1 MYPKFS
7 NIELE
12 KNLPIKTSDFIN
24 NSGRSINIDKNKIS
38 EPTFNDF
45 STGIQGKNNN
55 MRNFENNYGDIC
67 LDLEPEKYP
76 KKYKKFLNELITL
89 LNSISISN
97 VPK

>member
-1 MYPKFS
+1 MYPKFYNVKLEE
-7 NIELE
+7 NI
-12 KNLPIKTSDFIN
+12 PIKTSDVK
-24 NSGRSINIDKNKIS
+24 NSSCRGINIDKNKIS
-38 EPTFNDF
+38 QPTFNDF
-45 STGIQGKNNN
+45 STGIQGNNN
-55 MRNFENNYGDIC
+55 NIGNFENNYGDIC